1 MNGAIYVFQKV
12 GTNLEQYPNDYTN
25 RIFEKFI
32 SLSSCSE
39 QIIIHR
45 DNDLVYYGYTKK
57 IGIDEIIG
65 LCVVFNGVVYRD
77 LGNVA
82 KILSSSIDNLIES
95 RFSSSSK
102 SNNLISDIC
111 EKREKIEQLKTTL
124 KPKFDGLDSCALP
137 TLDLSISKDSE
148 EHFTIKNYSDHLDEI
163 FKFGYVSIDCD
174 LPEYGIKTV
183 KIEKIN
189 KEIDNKI
196 NVPKNEEKSIKSLI
210 PYYAI
215 LSICPLA
222 LLTILIICF
231 DSCRVVSFILF
242 GGSIFYLFASLF
254 SAISIKKNGNSAYSI
269 LRNTF
274 VLGIFLSFFCLCIER
289 VAIAGFLLFLIN
301 IVAHISL
308 LSDNVKTL
316 FPNVAVN
323 KKITIINIIFI
334 VIFSFLIIGT
344 WNKTLFEQTHDN
356 SHEGVDVYDTPI
368 VVEYEPPVMSEQE
381 EEKIIEKPIVDVPQ
395 TPIIFGDEKETTT
408 PSPVVSSNSKKDN
421 KTTPSNKI
429 KHNVTIKLS
438 YGEYTGDAMN
448 NNGVLYPHGKGKLV
462 FNRESLLSPYDSI
475 KAFDGE
481 YLEGKFERGFI
492 VRGTLYKTDGTIKL
506 KRNIGNPP
514 KNKFADR

>member
-12 GTNLEQYPNDYTN
+12 GANLEQYPNDYTHS
-25 RIFEKFI
+25 IFEKFI

-82 KILSSSIDNLIES
+82 KILSSSIDELIES

-111 EKREKIEQLKTTL
+111 EKREKIEQLKTAL
-124 KPKFDGLDSCALP
+124 KPKIDGLDSCALP

-148 EHFTIKNYSDHLDEI
+148 EYFTIKNYADHLDEI
-163 FKFGYVSIDCD
+163 FKLGYVSIDCD
-174 LPEYGIKTV
+174 SPEYGIKTV
-183 KIEKIN
+183 KIEKI
-189 KEIDNKI
+189 KEDDNKTD
-196 NVPKNEEKSIKSLI
+196 VPKIKEKSIKSLI

-215 LSICPLA
+215 LSICPLT

-231 DSCRVVSFILF
+231 DSCRVVSFILL

-254 SAISIKKNGNSAYSI
+254 SAISIKKNGNSTYSI

-274 VLGIFLSFFCLCIER
+274 VLGIFLSFFCLCIDR

-308 LSDNVKTL
+308 LSDNVKKL

-334 VIFSFLIIGT
+334 VIFSFLTIGT
-344 WNKTLFEQTHDN
+344 WNKKQTHGN
-356 SHEGVDVYDTPI
+356 SHEGVEVQDTLI
-368 VVEYEPPVMSEQE
+368 VVDEPPVVPGQE
-381 EEKIIEKPIVDVPQ
+381 EEEIIIEKPVADVTQ
-395 TPIIFGDEKETTT
+395 TPIISGDDTEITTS
-408 PSPVVSSNSKKDN
+408 SPIVSSNSKKDN
-421 KTTPSNKI
+421 KTTTSSEI

-438 YGEYTGDAMN
+438 YGEYTGDAIN

-462 FNRESLLSPYDSI
+462 FKKESLLSPYDST
-475 KAFDGE
+475 KAFEGE

-492 VRGTLYKTDGTIKL
+492 VRGTLYKTDGTKSKL
-506 KRNIGNPP
+506 TIGNPP
-514 KNKFADR
+514 NKNKFADR